1 MIIPDTKG
9 EHWKAMK
16 DKWTKISIV
25 LQGEDAIKSAGKVY
39 LPQLSGQSPAE
50 YEAYKER
57 GSFFNAFAKTVVGLT
72 GAVMR
77 KEVTIK
83 TNPAIE
89 ALLGDVTL
97 AGESIQEVVRMIMR
111 EVTSYG
117 YYGVLVDMPPLP
129 EEGEGVAA
137 PAIIATPYFAL
148 YPGLSILNFETDG
161 QGNLVMLALQELVSE
176 KNPENPL
183 EIISVEH
190 VRLLQIEEKKLVVRI
205 YRKMESKGAQGKD
218 EWSQVGDDLFPKI
231 KGKNLDFIPFVFFGC
246 LSNNPVPSNPPLTDL
261 VNLNIKHWQVSVD
274 YYHGLHYCAMPTPW
288 AAGFSKSSD
297 LYIGAMKA
305 WVSED
310 PQARCGFLEFTGT
323 GLGAIVTALTKLETQ
338 MAVMGARM
346 LEEQKKAA
354 EAAETVAMR
363 YSGDTATISD
373 IVTSV
378 EQGIIKII
386 DLLGVWLKIDAKTE
400 VRVNRDFV
408 SQKLSSQDI
417 TALLQAYNGGGI
429 SLETFLYNLSVGEVL
444 PADRTIEMEKELI
457 SEGLVGV
464 TEEGI
469 EEYQ

>member
-1 MIIPDTKG
+1 
-9 EHWKAMK
+9 
-16 DKWTKISIV
+16 
-25 LQGEDAIKSAGKVY
+25 
-39 LPQLSGQSPAE
+39 
-50 YEAYKER
+50 
-57 GSFFNAFAKTVVGLT
+57 
-72 GAVMR
+72 
-77 KEVTIK
+77 
-83 TNPAIE
+83 
-89 ALLGDVTL
+89 
-97 AGESIQEVVRMIMR
+97 
-111 EVTSYG
+111 
-117 YYGVLVDMPPLP
+117 
-129 EEGEGVAA
+129 
-137 PAIIATPYFAL
+137 
-148 YPGLSILNFETDG
+148 
-161 QGNLVMLALQELVSE
+161 
-176 KNPENPL
+176 
-183 EIISVEH
+183 
-190 VRLLQIEEKKLVVRI
+190 
-205 YRKMESKGAQGKD
+205 
-218 EWSQVGDDLFPKI
+218 
-231 KGKNLDFIPFVFFGC
+231 
-246 LSNNPVPSNPPLTDL
+246 
-261 VNLNIKHWQVSVD
+261 
-274 YYHGLHYCAMPTPW
+274 
-288 AAGFSKSSD
+288 
-297 LYIGAMKA
+297 MKA

-400 VRVNRDFV
+400 VRMNRDFV

-457 SEGLVGV
+457 SEGLAGV